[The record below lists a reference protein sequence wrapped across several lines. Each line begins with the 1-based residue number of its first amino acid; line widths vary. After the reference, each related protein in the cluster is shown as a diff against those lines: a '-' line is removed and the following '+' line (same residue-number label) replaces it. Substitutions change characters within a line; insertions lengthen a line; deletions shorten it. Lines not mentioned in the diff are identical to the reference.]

1 MANDSHPDGDT
12 LDRLGHHAVN
22 HSTDGAFSRLYR
34 EESRWLVR
42 YFHRNSVSSA
52 EAEELAQETFLRF
65 FRSGAAMILK
75 TPQAYLRRIAINLLR
90 DHSDLSSTRVER
102 LKSPLS
108 DAAELSAPIDPM
120 RILAA
125 RADIAFCEKVLDGL
139 DPLDR
144 ELFLLSRVE
153 GYSFREIGRQKGL
166 NEWAVKRKVFRTLDH
181 LVDIMER
188 R

>member
-1 MANDSHPDGDT
+1 MNNRHISEKLSESDSRRPDVYQDPVAKFYLKERG
-12 LDRLGHHAVN
+12 
-22 HSTDGAFSRLYR
+22 
-34 EESRWLVR
+34 WLKR

-52 EAEELAQETFLRF
+52 EAEELAQETFFRF
-65 FRSGAAMILK
+65 YRSGAAMLLNS
-75 TPQAYLRRIAINLLR
+75 PQAYLRRIATNLLR
-90 DHSDLSSTRVER
+90 DHSDLSSTRVDH

-108 DAAELSAPIDPM
+108 DAAELSTTIDPM

-125 RADIAFCEKVLDGL
+125 RADIALCEKVLDGL

-166 NEWAVKRKVFRTLDH
+166 NEWAVKRKVFKTLDH